1 MCMETMHL
9 IQTPQTT
16 DLMSLSD
23 SDLKAFFA
31 SAGLS
36 IDVVA
41 HCDTLGCAVCPTET
55 TAQAA

>member
-1 MCMETMHL
+1 MGMETMHL

-23 SDLKAFFA
+23 SDLEAFFS
-31 SAGLS
+31 SAGLT
-36 IDVVA
+36 VEVLA
-41 HCDTLGCAVCPTET
+41 HCDTPGCAVCPTEA

>member
-1 MCMETMHL
+1 MGMETMHM

-31 SAGLS
+31 SVGLS
-36 IDVVA
+36 IDVIA
-41 HCDTLGCAVCPTET
+41 HCDTLGCEECPTKA